1 MKNAKQPKRLDHRRD
16 PAETRGVEDTL
27 RELWRK
33 YGRALLGLAVVVLL
47 VHDVFGTHGFLVM
60 RRTQNE
66 IRKVQADLDRL
77 NKENADLQQQVKDL
91 KTDPKL
97 IEKIARED
105 LVLARPGEIIVKIP
119 QSVAPAPAGKSK
131 P

>member
-1 MKNAKQPKRLDHRRD
+1 MKTAKRMKQIVEEEPLRD
-16 PAETRGVEDTL
+16 
-27 RELWRK
+27 LWRR
-33 YGRALLGLAVVVLL
+33 YGRGLLVLAVAVLV
-47 VHDVFGTHGFLVM
+47 VHDIFGTHGFLVM
-60 RRTQNE
+60 RRTRSE

-77 NKENADLQQQVKDL
+77 NKENADLDQQVKDL
-91 KTDPKL
+91 KTDPRV

-119 QSVAPAPAGKSK
+119 PSAVPVSQDKKK

>member
-1 MKNAKQPKRLDHRRD
+1 MNRAKHVRPI
-16 PAETRGVEDTL
+16 VEEEPL
-27 RELWRK
+27 RELWRR
-33 YGRALLGLAVVVLL
+33 YGRGLLALAVAVLV
-47 VHDVFGTHGFLVM
+47 VHDIFGTHGFLVM
-60 RRTQNE
+60 RRTRSE

-77 NKENADLQQQVKDL
+77 NKENADLDQQVKDL
-91 KTDPKL
+91 KTDPRL

-119 QSVAPAPAGKSK
+119 PSAVPATQGKSK